1 MYDILGAEGAIF
13 EEPGVRN
20 SMDGIDAHRSC
31 ITVRI
36 VIEMIFV

>member
-1 MYDILGAEGAIF
+1 MYKILGAEGVIF
-13 EEPGVRN
+13 EETGVRN
-20 SMDGIDAHRSC
+20 SMDGTDAHRSC